1 MVIPSILWTDMVF
14 LWLFIIA
21 VVTIILVVT
30 LLMRYLKEENI
41 RSSKKNTLLK
51 KQMTSNIAHE
61 LRTPVTSIRGY
72 LETLLACP
80 DMPQE
85 KKKVFLERAYNQTL
99 RLSEL
104 ISDMALISKIEE
116 KSSNFKKAEID
127 FYDVAKEVFDEF
139 SERTASGG
147 ITVENTVMPGSMMT
161 ANRTLI
167 YSILRNLVENS
178 LKYAGPQVTIHLESF
193 YIPSDKCYY
202 MTYYDTGAGVPEEH
216 LERIFERFYR
226 VSEGRTRDDGGSG
239 LGLSI
244 VRNAVAFH
252 GGKIRVSNREEGG
265 LQFQFT
271 IMRG

>member
-1 MVIPSILWTDMVF
+1 MFYIALTVF
-14 LWLFIIA
+14 
-21 VVTIILVVT
+21 T
-30 LLMRYLKEENI
+30 LLTVVIVAVLLWRYLKVETDKTEKK
-41 RSSKKNTLLK
+41 SSLLK

-72 LETLLACP
+72 LETLLSCP
-80 DMPQE
+80 DLPE
-85 KKKVFLERAYNQTL
+85 DKRHAFIERAYNQTL

-116 KSSNFKKAEID
+116 KSSTFQKAEID
-127 FYDVAKEVFDEF
+127 LYDIANEVFEEF
-139 SERTASGG
+139 EERIVKGNV
-147 ITVENTVMPGSMMT
+147 IVENTITQGSVLN
-161 ANRTLI
+161 ANRTLV

-178 LKYAGPQVTIHLESF
+178 LKYAGPDVVIHLESF
-193 YIPSDKCYY
+193 YDLSARIHYI
-202 MTYYDTGAGVPEEH
+202 TYYDTGAGVPEEH

-252 GGKIRVSNREEGG
+252 NGRIKVSNRLEGG
-265 LQFQFT
+265 LQFSFSLS
-271 IMRG
+271 RD